1 MQFAKP
7 HRGTLRSVLPFFPP
21 CSCISPVDYK
31 HCRYLCLFLCFVLS
45 FRPLPSLCRLW
56 ANSSS
61 MERREL
67 FSTILLLSRC
77 LGIFW
82 MGYRKALSLQETIA
96 CNLQLLWR
104 EGCNLRRIINKTM
117 HRWFNLILKRWQ
129 FVFCTCLFVARLM
142 KNCFCDQRH
151 QVQL

>member
-7 HRGTLRSVLPFFPP
+7 HRGTLHSVFFFFFP
-21 CSCISPVDYK
+21 CSRISPVDYK

-67 FSTILLLSRC
+67 FSTILLLSRR

-82 MGYRKALSLQETIA
+82 MGYRKALSPRNDSVQSPALVKRGM
-96 CNLQLLWR
+96 QLKT
-104 EGCNLRRIINKTM
+104 NNKKKTM
-117 HRWFNLILKRWQ
+117 HRWFNRILKRWQ